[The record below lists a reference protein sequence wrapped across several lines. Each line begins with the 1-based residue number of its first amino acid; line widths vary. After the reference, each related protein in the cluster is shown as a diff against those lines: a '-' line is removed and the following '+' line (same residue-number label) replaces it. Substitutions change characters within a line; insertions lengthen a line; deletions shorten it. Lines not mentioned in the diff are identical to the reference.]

1 MYKEIECSFHTSKHS
16 YRDCRKDKPTCYN
29 THTHTQKKKKERK
42 QKERKRNE
50 AKEKHTHTKQRDK
63 KRQFNL
69 TPYLYLTPNYMD
81 QKNVKIEVVE
91 VSTPPPPR
99 SST

>member
-1 MYKEIECSFHTSKHS
+1 MTVAKINLLVT
-16 YRDCRKDKPTCYN
+16 
-29 THTHTQKKKKERK
+29 THTHTKE
-42 QKERKRNE
+42 KERKRNE
-50 AKEKHTHTKQRDK
+50 AEEKHTHTKQREK